1 MIRIDYLIFGYRI
14 FTVRKEHISKAADIF
29 LANNVSVRFR
39 GNTFLVSERKQKE
52 IERLLGTRVEFSK
65 SECCGFFGFLRK
77 NRHRA
82 GVLLVMLAILFALIF
97 SENIV
102 WDIRISGNEAYSEGE
117 IIEEL
122 SLAGLEAGDLWSGKN
137 LSRIEA
143 DMLSL
148 SHTVSWISINRRG
161 GVAYVNVIDR
171 IDHGEEEKKE
181 GYSNIVASASAV
193 IEEITVIHG
202 VAKVKAGDSVKKGDL
217 LISGVLPE
225 ESGGGFCYAEGIVL
239 GRVSDSIDVSVPLE
253 QEVKVSENRRLVS
266 LDIKIFGFSLN
277 ILNRGRNSEEL
288 CDIIKSN
295 RSAHLLGKRLP
306 ISVLRE
312 YESVS
317 ETELKT
323 LPADE
328 VVAIARRQMAELLSE
343 KLEGATLIRLK
354 TDGEFTDSCYKISTS
369 FVSVEEIGA
378 DLPFGVVP

>member
-39 GNTFLVSERKQKE
+39 GNKFLVSERKQKE

-65 SECCGFFGFLRK
+65 SECRGFFGFLRK
-77 NRHRA
+77 NRHRS

-253 QEVKVSENRRLVS
+253 QEVKVSENRRLLS

>member
-1 MIRIDYLIFGYRI
+1 
-14 FTVRKEHISKAADIF
+14 
-29 LANNVSVRFR
+29 
-39 GNTFLVSERKQKE
+39 
-52 IERLLGTRVEFSK
+52 
-65 SECCGFFGFLRK
+65 
-77 NRHRA
+77 
-82 GVLLVMLAILFALIF
+82 
-97 SENIV
+97 
-102 WDIRISGNEAYSEGE
+102 
-117 IIEEL
+117 
-122 SLAGLEAGDLWSGKN
+122 
-137 LSRIEA
+137 
-143 DMLSL
+143 L

-253 QEVKVSENRRLVS
+253 QEVKVSENRRLLS